1 MPASYFHPF
10 YSSSEGIDGNRR
22 ENTGGTSSSSGAQST
37 PPSSQLGGAG
47 AGSWARDKLRLNF
60 DSDVHPRKSP
70 KLSGRLGWDSILSPL
85 WPMRLMYYLSIHF
98 FVNVST
104 KTLKERKQ

>member
-1 MPASYFHPF
+1 MPTSLFHPF
-10 YSSSEGIDGNRR
+10 HSSSEGIDGNRR
-22 ENTGGTSSSSGAQST
+22 ENTAGTSNSSGPQST

-70 KLSGRLGWDSILSPL
+70 KLSGSLEKDKGCYSVSSVTCETLGSVIL
-85 WPMRLMYYLSIHF
+85 
-98 FVNVST
+98 
-104 KTLKERKQ
+104 

>member
-1 MPASYFHPF
+1 MLSTYRPLIAVSYSHSF

-22 ENTGGTSSSSGAQST
+22 ENGGASSSSGAQST
-37 PPSSQLGGAG
+37 PPSSQKGGAG

-70 KLSGRLGWDSILSPL
+70 KLSG
-85 WPMRLMYYLSIHF
+85 
-98 FVNVST
+98 
-104 KTLKERKQ
+104 KEIVVLY